1 METWEEV
8 TIVGGVCGP
17 DVPYRGGGCGLVVVS
32 WRLKDGR
39 GRLGMDMIRSLL
51 GDLSILHG

>member
-1 METWEEV
+1 M
-8 TIVGGVCGP
+8 GGVCGP